1 MAFKDGSFIL
11 RLYFAVVSAVT
22 LFTLMF
28 GGIDL
33 LTIGLKTYV
42 VPSANLPGYLQDCSQ
57 PTMPAPT
64 EATGAPAV
72 DAKTACEQ
80 QNATAIKEFQQQDAS
95 NAVRDLAVLIVSL
108 PLFIIH
114 FRILL
119 KDWKEAHQHTN

>member
-42 VPSANLPGYLQDCSQ
+42 IPSANLPGYLQDCSQ
-57 PTMPAPT
+57 VTPVPTAELGQPAT
-64 EATGAPAV
+64 
-72 DAKTACEQ
+72 DAKTTCEAQNQTATRQFQQ
-80 QNATAIKEFQQQDAS
+80 QNAA

-108 PLFIIH
+108 PLFILH

-119 KDWKEAHQHTN
+119 KDWKESHHQ